1 MPEDL
6 DKYSPGKII
15 DFLRKLE
22 FLAEDPKS
30 TVFATRTPGPSLA
43 YTLGVARR
51 HRQLLA
57 GDQTQQTCRLR
68 APAQKIRISPK
79 ERRLRP
85 NQLRRLRPKLRYT
98 LGIARRKSQLLTRH
112 YTEQT
117 CLQPD
122 QEPTPNQQGSEY
134 TRGQYTRTLRHTN
147 PFVFFQASTL
157 GVNPVVLLGF
167 TLAVLRRYSSP

>member
-1 MPEDL
+1 
-6 DKYSPGKII
+6 
-15 DFLRKLE
+15 
-22 FLAEDPKS
+22 DPKS

-68 APAQKIRISPK
+68 APAQRIRISPK

-85 NQLRRLRPKLRYT
+85 NQLRRLRQKLRYT
-98 LGIARRKSQLLTRH
+98 LGIARRKSQLLTSH

-122 QEPTPNQQGSEY
+122 QELTPNQQGSKSE
-134 TRGQYTRTLRHTN
+134 GI
-147 PFVFFQASTL
+147 S
-157 GVNPVVLLGF
+157 
-167 TLAVLRRYSSP
+167 RYSLAHRYCVV

>member
-1 MPEDL
+1 
-6 DKYSPGKII
+6 
-15 DFLRKLE
+15 
-22 FLAEDPKS
+22 DPKS

-68 APAQKIRISPK
+68 APAQRIRISPK

-85 NQLRRLRPKLRYT
+85 NQLRGLRQKLRYT
-98 LGIARRKSQLLTRH
+98 LGIARRKSQLLTSH

-122 QEPTPNQQGSEY
+122 QEPTPNQQGSKSKGISRYSLAHRYCVVSCPTGEY
-134 TRGQYTRTLRHTN
+134 TRGKSCCLAGVY
-147 PFVFFQASTL
+147 L
-157 GVNPVVLLGF
+157 GC
-167 TLAVLRRYSSP
+167 T